1 MPIPSGVSEGAR
13 LAVQVQPRA
22 SRDEVLGW
30 RDGVL
35 RVRVTAP
42 PVDGRANAAV
52 VALIAGAL
60 GVKPSAVRLER
71 GQTGRDK
78 LLSVAG
84 LTDDEV
90 RVRLRESEGKP

>member
-1 MPIPSGVSEGAR
+1 MGRTASDGAR
-13 LAVQVQPRA
+13 VAVRVQPRA

-42 PVDGRANAAV
+42 PVEGAANGAV
-52 VALIAGAL
+52 VALVAGAL
-60 GVKPSAVRLER
+60 GVKPSAVRLIR
-71 GQTGRDK
+71 GQTGRHK
-78 LLSVAG
+78 LVSVAG

-90 RVRLRESEGKP
+90 RARLRGSEAHR